1 MDQEDAEMLA
11 IWQGILPAKELLS
24 GFKRPLSPTSAT
36 SLPNTQRKKGQRPGE
51 RGADPEV
58 PELLR
63 QIARL
68 TLRHEDT
75 LAVILQQS
83 QFVLHLK
90 GGQGSLL
97 PLMMAKSQS
106 WHAEATKTS
115 TLRSCLA
122 TLMVDTLKE
131 RASKLLAAQ
140 KNDDMWKAGVQQNI
154 LTEEGSLPFLSWHP
168 QQKRLVQSKDKPL
181 EAKELMAILD
191 EIQLQ
196 LQDPCSVLR
205 FHSMKKL
212 PKDQELQADVV
223 FPWMLTVTPA
233 LHQALQKICFH
244 SIWLLVA
251 VDLKRQTAARSPL
264 AKQVAA
270 SLARSGR

>member
-11 IWQGILPAKELLS
+11 IWQGILPAKELLT
-24 GFKRPLSPTSAT
+24 GFKRPLSPTSARNQ
-36 SLPNTQRKKGQRPGE
+36 SNTQPKKGQRPDE
-51 RGADPEV
+51 RGADQEV

-75 LAVILQQS
+75 LAVLLRQS

-97 PLMMAKSQS
+97 PLMMEKSRR
-106 WHAEATKTS
+106 AEATKTCP
-115 TLRSCLA
+115 LRSCLA
-122 TLMVDTLKE
+122 TLMIDTLKE
-131 RASKLLAAQ
+131 RATKLLAAN
-140 KNDDMWKAGVQQNI
+140 KTDEMWKAGLSQNMI
-154 LTEEGSLPFLSWHP
+154 TEEGTYPFLSWHP
-168 QQKRLVQSKDKPL
+168 QQKRLIKSKDKAL
-181 EAKELMAILD
+181 EAQELTAILD
-191 EIQLQ
+191 EIQLH
-196 LQDPCSVLR
+196 LRDPSSVLR

-212 PKDQELQADVV
+212 PKDQELQADAV
-223 FPWMLTVTPA
+223 FPWMLTVSPA